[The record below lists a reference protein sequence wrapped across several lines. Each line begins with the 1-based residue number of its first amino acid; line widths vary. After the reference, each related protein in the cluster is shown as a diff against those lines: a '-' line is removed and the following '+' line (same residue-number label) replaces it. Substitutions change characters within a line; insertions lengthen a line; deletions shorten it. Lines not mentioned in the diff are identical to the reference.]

1 MNLVPFFVIWSA
13 LALTVLGLAIYRKL
27 MTTHENEIVHLAEGE
42 AKMIPQQTALAHKL
56 DAIDRWGK
64 PLTVLTLVFGLL
76 IAAAE
81 VYNVWDQT
89 SQLH

>member
-1 MNLVPFFVIWSA
+1 MPFFLIWSA
-13 LALTVLGLAIYRKL
+13 LALTVLGLAVYRKFL
-27 MTTHENEIVHLAEGE
+27 ALHENEVVHLADGE
-42 AKMIPQQTALAHKL
+42 ARMIPQQSALAHKL

-81 VYNVWDQT
+81 VYNVWGET